1 MKKTHKYIV
10 GLMTLVLI
18 CMAPIAS
25 LGKEKEPL
33 KKQYTIPDHVLNI
46 SKENTF
52 PNATEDQEV
61 VEPSKLTKS
70 LIKGSE
76 TPIDN
81 PKLIKM
87 LNETSIKPSPIGIG
101 YRGMVY
107 LGRWPLNYES
117 EATTIN
123 WEYQPVNQN
132 ELDNIGG
139 DTDQTLQYN
148 QTEQK
153 KITGALTNKIS
164 NSDDVKKM
172 MLLNA
177 QEETDLPLAY
187 QAVIGQDTKKDN
199 VYNVPVKKQG
209 ELQAY
214 APAVNE
220 KGHVTF
226 GEVYIQLKGTKKSL
240 VVKNVTKQ
248 GIGAW
253 IPIHDHLSFS
263 FHLK

>member
-1 MKKTHKYIV
+1 M
-10 GLMTLVLI
+10 
-18 CMAPIAS
+18 
-25 LGKEKEPL
+25 
-33 KKQYTIPDHVLNI
+33 LNI
-46 SKENTF
+46 SNENTF
-52 PNATEDQEV
+52 LNETEYQAY
-61 VEPSKLTKS
+61 VEPSNLTKR
-70 LIKGSE
+70 LIIGSE

-139 DTDQTLQYN
+139 DKDQTLQYN

-164 NSDDVKKM
+164 NTDDVKKM

-177 QEETDLPLAY
+177 QEETDLQIDY
-187 QAVIGQDTKKDN
+187 HAVIGQDTKKDN

-209 ELQAY
+209 ELQA
-214 APAVNE
+214 
-220 KGHVTF
+220 
-226 GEVYIQLKGTKKSL
+226 
-240 VVKNVTKQ
+240 
-248 GIGAW
+248 
-253 IPIHDHLSFS
+253 
-263 FHLK
+263 